1 MTPTRG
7 VAAAVGMAVVLHL
20 LARTTGVAWL
30 SLASGACLALPA
42 AAFLLRPRLGALEVL
57 GEPIRARVG
66 DRVEVRLVV
75 RNGGRRPTP
84 ALRLTDRTPGLSPV
98 VVAVPALRGG
108 GEVATVLTRTVQARG
123 WHGTGAVELVTGA
136 PFGLLRTART
146 VAVPGP
152 LVLAPRRVPV
162 AELVAGGQGEGS
174 ASRPVAGLGTEV
186 LGLRTWRPGDGAR
199 AVAARA
205 SARHGRPVVLER
217 ERDTGPSVVLVCA
230 GPGAGPAWETALET
244 SCAVAEEAVR
254 RGRPPVLLAAGLA
267 LPERPGLGAVLDWH
281 ARLDE
286 ATPLDAVTLDR
297 AVRAA
302 GPGGAVVL
310 LAPLSLVLDRVA
322 AVRRA
327 CASAGARLTVLGQPA

>member
-7 VAAAVGMAVVLHL
+7 VLGAVVMAAVLHL
-20 LARTTGVAWL
+20 LARITGVAWL
-30 SLASGACLALPA
+30 SLASGACLALPVA
-42 AAFLLRPRLGALEVL
+42 ALLLRPRLSGVEVRSD
-57 GEPIRARVG
+57 PVQARVG

-75 RNGGRRPTP
+75 RNAGRRPTP
-84 ALRLTDRTPGLSPV
+84 ALRLTDRAPGLSPV
-98 VVAVPALRGG
+98 VVAVPALRAGD
-108 GEVATVLTRTVQARG
+108 EVSTVLHRAARG
-123 WHGTGAVELVTGA
+123 RGRRTSWTVELLTLA
-136 PFGLLRTART
+136 PFGLLRTMRILD
-146 VAVPGP
+146 VAGP
-152 LVLAPRRVPV
+152 LVVAPRRVPA
-162 AELVAGGQGEGS
+162 AELVAGGQGEGG

-186 LGLRTWRPGDGAR
+186 LGLRAWRPGDGAR
-199 AVAARA
+199 AVAVRA

-217 ERDTGPSVVLVCA
+217 ERDTGPSVVVLCA
-230 GPGAGPAWETALET
+230 GAGSGPAWEAALEA
-244 SCAVAEEAVR
+244 SCSVAEEAVR
-254 RGRPPVLLAAGLA
+254 RGRPPVLLAAGLP

-310 LAPLSLVLDRVA
+310 LAPPSLVLDRVA

-327 CASAGARLTVLGQPA
+327 CASAGARLTVLGESG